1 MRRSSIFL
9 ILVAALLSPRPA
21 SANPAAFAT
30 AMKTAMNRA
39 VRSLAQR
46 TANRFFQSRLG
57 SLTQRRLLSTLHRND
72 TRRSLAQMVAREQAR
87 QRGSN
92 SSGTLLARSQRL
104 TGKHLTANTGGFGT
118 YVAPPPTLVSRPS
131 QMRRTATLR
140 LSRKKRRAPVL
151 GARKTPLRKAVRR
164 RGFRKGF
171 RKGLRKR
178 GRFGGR
184 FGHHR

>member
-1 MRRSSIFL
+1 MRRSSLVCL
-9 ILVAALLSPRPA
+9 ILVAASWSPRLA
-21 SANPAAFAT
+21 SAAPAGYGT

-46 TANRFFQSRLG
+46 TANHFFQSRLG

-87 QRGSN
+87 QRSSN

-104 TGKHLTANTGGFGT
+104 TNKHLTANTGGFGT

-164 RGFRKGF
+164 RVI

-184 FGHHR
+184 FGRHR